1 MNEGWRDL
9 PLLAET
15 MSRNWLIFH
24 TLAPEVAIEDLKEI
38 YRQRN
43 G

>member
-24 TLAPEVAIEDLKEI
+24 TLAPKSGNRGSERDL
-38 YRQRN
+38 
-43 G
+43 